1 MTISVYPEYKV
12 SGVPWLG
19 HVPEHWEVKALKY
32 VASCNDESVSET
44 TPPDFELQYV
54 DISSVDSIRGITA
67 YECLTFENA
76 PSRARRIARNGDTIV
91 STVRTYLKAI
101 TPIVDPPPNL
111 VVSTGFAVI
120 RPKNEVFS
128 GYLSYLL
135 RCEGFVSEIMAYS
148 VGISYPAINP
158 SDLMRL
164 RVSIPPLEEQRAIAS
179 FLDRKTAQID
189 ELIAKKEALLK
200 KLDEK
205 RTTIITQAVTKGLD
219 PSVPMKD
226 SGVEWIGEIP
236 EHWEVKQTRHV
247 FRILS
252 GSTPKSGEKLFWD
265 GDIYWFT
272 PEDLG
277 NNQNKN
283 ISESRRKITDDGY
296 KSCGTSLAKANSIVL
311 STRAPIG
318 HIALSTVPACCN
330 QGCRILEQEK
340 GIPEFRYYTL
350 LSAKPIL
357 QSLGQGSTFMELPRQ
372 SLASFKLPCP
382 PHEEQQAI
390 SNFITQF
397 TAKTDRQNAQ
407 VIETIER
414 LKEYRSALITDAVT
428 GKMDV
433 HSIGKK
439 ESLST

>member
-1 MTISVYPEYKV
+1 MTTSVYPEYKE

-205 RTTIITQAVTKGLD
+205 RTALITQAVTKGVD
-219 PSVPMKD
+219 PSVPMKET
-226 SGVEWIGEIP
+226 GVVWIGEIP
-236 EHWEVKQTRHV
+236 
-247 FRILS
+247 
-252 GSTPKSGEKLFWD
+252 
-265 GDIYWFT
+265 
-272 PEDLG
+272 
-277 NNQNKN
+277 NN
-283 ISESRRKITDDGY
+283 
-296 KSCGTSLAKANSIVL
+296 
-311 STRAPIG
+311 
-318 HIALSTVPACCN
+318 
-330 QGCRILEQEK
+330 
-340 GIPEFRYYTL
+340 
-350 LSAKPIL
+350 
-357 QSLGQGSTFMELPRQ
+357 
-372 SLASFKLPCP
+372 
-382 PHEEQQAI
+382 
-390 SNFITQF
+390 
-397 TAKTDRQNAQ
+397 TAKQ
-407 VIETIER
+407 
-414 LKEYRSALITDAVT
+414 L
-428 GKMDV
+428 
-433 HSIGKK
+433 
-439 ESLST
+439 